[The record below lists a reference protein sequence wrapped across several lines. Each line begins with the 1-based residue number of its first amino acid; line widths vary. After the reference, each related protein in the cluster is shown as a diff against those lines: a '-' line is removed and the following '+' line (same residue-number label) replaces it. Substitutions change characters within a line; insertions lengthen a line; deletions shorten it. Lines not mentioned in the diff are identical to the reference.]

1 MAMNGEVF
9 ASRLDE
15 RVLPGMRLGRH
26 ILHDPRS
33 RAFEAD
39 RAPQITSVTHRA
51 VGLPLDQGDIGSC
64 TANAVCG
71 ALNSAPD
78 FAGGIPRNET
88 DAVHLYEL
96 ETQLEGKPYPP
107 NDPGGTGLEVC
118 KAAKQLG
125 WITSYRHAFGVEQAL
140 LALVLRPIITGI
152 GWYSSFDTPDASG
165 LVAVASGATVRGGH
179 EVVADQIDA
188 GNKLVW
194 FWNSWGPGFG
204 VGGRFCMA
212 FDTWQRLLQEH
223 GDVTVPLP

>member
-1 MAMNGEVF
+1 MPFSVA
-9 ASRLDE
+9 A
-15 RVLPGMRLGRH
+15 GRSKAAAH
-26 ILHDPRS
+26 S
-33 RAFEAD
+33 WM
-39 RAPQITSVTHRA
+39 
-51 VGLPLDQGDIGSC
+51 
-64 TANAVCG
+64 
-71 ALNSAPD
+71 
-78 FAGGIPRNET
+78 
-88 DAVHLYEL
+88 
-96 ETQLEGKPYPP
+96 TQLHAYIDAKNLSALAWSGGD
-107 NDPGGTGLEVC
+107 DPQLTFGTGGGAVSLPNNPPDPT
-118 KAAKQLG
+118 KP
-125 WITSYRHAFGVEQAL
+125 TDPFGVEQAL
-140 LALVLRPIITGI
+140 LALVLRPVITGI

>member
-26 ILHDPRS
+26 IVHDPRS
-33 RAFEAD
+33 
-39 RAPQITSVTHRA
+39 
-51 VGLPLDQGDIGSC
+51 
-64 TANAVCG
+64 
-71 ALNSAPD
+71 
-78 FAGGIPRNET
+78 
-88 DAVHLYEL
+88 
-96 ETQLEGKPYPP
+96 
-107 NDPGGTGLEVC
+107 
-118 KAAKQLG
+118 
-125 WITSYRHAFGVEQAL
+125 HAFGVEQAL

-165 LVAVASGATVRGGH
+165 LVAVASATVRGGH